1 MAGVRQSLA
10 SISAER
16 ARTASRLRVLGVLR
30 SSPAGCHVQQ
40 VAERTGLHP
49 NTVRFHLERLES
61 DGLVSRH
68 VRRSGEPGR
77 PPLAY
82 VANPV
87 PDAEQGRRN
96 FGQLAEV
103 LAQLVTRTNQDPA
116 VVAVEA
122 GRSWGLSRTGT
133 SEAANGAAAIA
144 ELTATLDELGFAPEV
159 CVDDDDGHPII
170 LQRHCPFLEVAQAH
184 QDVVCSVHL
193 GLMRGTLD
201 RLDVPV
207 TVERLIPFANTAGCE
222 AHLTA
227 GGATSTTV

>member
-1 MAGVRQSLA
+1 MSQGPA
-10 SISAER
+10 SIGAER
-16 ARTASRLRVLGVLR
+16 ARTASRLRVLEVLR
-30 SSPAGCHVQQ
+30 NSPAGCHVQQ

-87 PDAEQGRRN
+87 PNAEQGRRD
-96 FGQLAEV
+96 FGRLAEV
-103 LAQLVTRTNQDPA
+103 LAQLVTRANQDPA
-116 VVAVEA
+116 AVAVEA
-122 GRSWGLSRTGT
+122 GRSWGLSRAEA
-133 SEAANGAAAIA
+133 SEAATNGAGIA

-159 CVDDDDGHPII
+159 CADDDDGHPII
-170 LQRHCPFLEVAQAH
+170 LQRHCPFLEVAQTH

-193 GLMRGTLD
+193 GLMRGILEK
-201 RLDVPV
+201 LSVPV
-207 TVERLIPFANTAGCE
+207 SAARLIPFARPAGCE
-222 AHLTA
+222 AHLTV
-227 GGATSTTV
+227 GGAAHPTV

>member
-1 MAGVRQSLA
+1 MSQSPA

-16 ARTASRLRVLGVLR
+16 ALIASRLRVLALVR

-77 PPLAY
+77 PPLVY
-82 VANPV
+82 TANPA
-87 PDAEQGRRN
+87 PDAERGRRD

-103 LAQLVTRTNQDPA
+103 LAQLITRTNQDPA
-116 VVAVEA
+116 AMAVEA
-122 GRSWGLSRTGT
+122 GRSWGLSRSELSAKATTGT
-133 SEAANGAAAIA
+133 EAIA
-144 ELTATLDELGFAPEV
+144 ELTATLDEIGFAPEV
-159 CVDDDDGHPII
+159 CADGDDGHPVI
-170 LQRHCPFLEVAQAH
+170 LQRHCPFLEVAKAH

-193 GLMRGTLD
+193 GLMHGVL
-201 RLDVPV
+201 
-207 TVERLIPFANTAGCE
+207 ERLGAPVSAERLVPFASPAGCE

-227 GGATSTTV
+227 GGATRSTG

>member
-1 MAGVRQSLA
+1 
-10 SISAER
+10 
-16 ARTASRLRVLGVLR
+16 
-30 SSPAGCHVQQ
+30 VQQ

-68 VRRSGEPGR
+68 VRRSGDPGR

-116 VVAVEA
+116 VGRCQGVEA
-122 GRSWGLSRTGT
+122 TRRFSKASRG
-133 SEAANGAAAIA
+133 
-144 ELTATLDELGFAPEV
+144 V
-159 CVDDDDGHPII
+159 
-170 LQRHCPFLEVAQAH
+170 R
-184 QDVVCSVHL
+184 
-193 GLMRGTLD
+193 
-201 RLDVPV
+201 
-207 TVERLIPFANTAGCE
+207 
-222 AHLTA
+222 
-227 GGATSTTV
+227 